1 MKFVEWLHDYG
12 AIGFGLFLG
21 AVAHIGRKLTEK
33 ESLTPREVV
42 GYVMQLGVV
51 GLIASVSTKQM
62 GIVDGDMRAL
72 VTAIL
77 AISAQEVLQY
87 LKKSGWIYPVNSAL
101 PRNKD

>member
-1 MKFVEWLHDYG
+1 MRFIEWLYQHE
-12 AIGFGLFLG
+12 AILFGLALG
-21 AVAHIGRKLTEK
+21 AVAHVGRKLSEGEK
-33 ESLTPREVV
+33 LTCRSIV
-42 GYVMQLGVV
+42 GYFMQLGVV